1 MRSEEITIGAWK
13 TRGVDEN
20 GEEGWG
26 EMKKEEARR
35 KKGRGRGEEQGAKKH
50 KTK

>member
-1 MRSEEITIGAWK
+1 MGAWK
-13 TRGVDEN
+13 ASGVDEN

-26 EMKKEEARR
+26 EMEELKARR